1 MHQLGKYMEIDVAE
15 FLRKSTL
22 EVEALRTYSTT
33 SISRYFYW
41 AVAHSVVDMMFS
53 SSYQSK

>member
-1 MHQLGKYMEIDVAE
+1 MEIGVAE
-15 FLRKSTL
+15 FLRKLTL

-33 SISRYFYW
+33 NMVRYFYE

>member
-1 MHQLGKYMEIDVAE
+1 MEIGVAE

-33 SISRYFYW
+33 NMVRYFYE